1 MGNIVLSLMLYISGK
16 EEIKAITTILGFH
29 RISEKSLN
37 MFKYFLNP
45 YTKPR

>member
-29 RISEKSLN
+29 RISVSADN
-37 MFKYFLNP
+37 RTHN
-45 YTKPR
+45 TW